1 MDKGKALTALSAM
14 AHETRLEI
22 VRLLVPCMSD
32 GRPAG
37 AIAEALGVSPSALT
51 FHLNALEQAGL
62 IGSQKQGRQVI
73 YRIRKDTLGGTIGY
87 LLADCCGSDPDICA
101 CAQEAVGK

>member
-1 MDKGKALTALSAM
+1 M
-14 AHETRLEI
+14 
-22 VRLLVPCMSD
+22 
-32 GRPAG
+32 
-37 AIAEALGVSPSALT
+37 SPSALT
-51 FHLNALEQAGL
+51 FHLNALEQAGGL

-73 YRIRKDTLGGTIGY
+73 YRINKETLGGGTIGY